1 MAEKKKESKRE
12 KFLEQI
18 TTNGDAFNRFYN
30 SQTDLFKKACAFI
43 VGRFSNQE
51 IQEIFRLL
59 PKNLFTAEKSDY
71 QSTVQSTVDKYISEQ
86 SAAKLK
92 ELDSR
97 NLSFF
102 KIEEKRIYQWEHD
115 VIDGIEAE
123 LRFRLCF
130 LLSILSR
137 SAGSLS

>member
-1 MAEKKKESKRE
+1 MELLYDIKKSGVLIESKRE

-59 PKNLFTAEKSDY
+59 PKNLFTAENLITSL
-71 QSTVQSTVDKYISEQ
+71 QFNRQLIST
-86 SAAKLK
+86 SASKV
-92 ELDSR
+92 R
-97 NLSFF
+97 QN
-102 KIEEKRIYQWEHD
+102 
-115 VIDGIEAE
+115 
-123 LRFRLCF
+123 
-130 LLSILSR
+130 
-137 SAGSLS
+137 